1 MYSIL
6 TPILKCISMATE
18 VLKDW
23 EIKKICW
30 SKDVYVIQKPISNEW
45 KKGGQPV
52 RLIIDFQK
60 TYSKGKEI
68 FNQNSKELEDK
79 INEVYRYVYENN
91 LK

>member
-1 MYSIL
+1 
-6 TPILKCISMATE
+6 MATQ

-30 SKDVYVIQKPISNEW
+30 ENEVYVIQTPISAKW

-52 RLIIDFQK
+52 RLTIDFQR
-60 TYSKGKEI
+60 TYKKGKDI
-68 FNQNSKELEDK
+68 FEQNSKELEDK
-79 INEVYRYVYENN
+79 IDEVYRYLYENN

>member
-6 TPILKCISMATE
+6 TLVLKCVPMATE

-30 SKDVYVIQKPISNEW
+30 ENEVYVIQTPISKKW

-52 RLIIDFQK
+52 TLTIDFQR
-60 TYSKGKEI
+60 TYKKGKEI
-68 FNQNSKELEDK
+68 FEQNSKELEDK
-79 INEVYRYVYENN
+79 IDEVYRYLYENN
-91 LK
+91 IK